1 MINKQIVSIKYITV
15 FQCTY
20 YILHCFLYPFILC
33 IFWTTDQKVTGL
45 NPVGVTKRSALRA
58 LFLFLCTA
66 REIFLLF
73 AEIYE
78 TRFSHAHAA
87 ATHQNK
93 KMNRRQ

>member
-45 NPVGVTKRSALRA
+45 NPVGVTLIIKHLQRIFCKCL
-58 LFLFLCTA
+58 LLCKTFVKHLA
-66 REIFLLF
+66 NKDV
-73 AEIYE
+73 
-78 TRFSHAHAA
+78 FSS
-87 ATHQNK
+87 NK
-93 KMNRRQ
+93 KGLFG

>member
-45 NPVGVTKRSALRA
+45 NPVGVTRRSALTCA
-58 LFLFLCTA
+58 FPL
-66 REIFLLF
+66 
-73 AEIYE
+73 
-78 TRFSHAHAA
+78 
-87 ATHQNK
+87 K
-93 KMNRRQ
+93 KSNFEFVIIPVSVVRLNDTLS